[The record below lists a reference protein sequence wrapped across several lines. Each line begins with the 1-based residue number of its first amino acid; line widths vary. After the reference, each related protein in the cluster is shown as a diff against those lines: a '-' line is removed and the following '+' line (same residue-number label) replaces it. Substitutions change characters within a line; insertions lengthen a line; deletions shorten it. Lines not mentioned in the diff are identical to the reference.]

1 MSDTTKINKDA
12 DSKAASANADADAA
26 TSASSLGASV
36 AVVAEELEP
45 TTNEKGKKEEEPL
58 CLEYA
63 TPDAVPLHLRQML
76 RQHSET
82 KISSVELLM
91 LLIYLVALESGF
103 VEDNA
108 YVKKREELKPVPAV
122 GCFHIYNVRLLSQQS
137 PLSSRKSEDALFRF
151 VLRTLL
157 DASATEDPST
167 VATLQSHLMA
177 VVLGDL
183 LMVTLSPAPPS
194 KEPGYSICLSIG
206 RYVLNVQ
213 LEPLYKRFRK
223 LDELSLQ
230 LRQKLFQ
237 PMRAQ
242 QLLTLK
248 LYLHPSLLVEAPAT
262 PGAESCDSYN
272 IFEPT
277 PLDCISIKSSASNYL
292 HDHDINAALEIR
304 FGFFPQEQLFSGS
317 DCGGDS
323 NNGPW
328 EKQKQTPSN
337 QLNNASDNVATKT
350 NEQLQHDLLQ
360 QLQQQ
365 FQMAAVQQQ
374 RQLQHQHSHPPF
386 QQQQQQLQQQQQQL
400 QQQQQQQHNQYA
412 TQTHSQRHPKLQHH
426 LSLGGAPI
434 YQQLQQQQQQQQ
446 QQQLQSAATSAAPT
460 AYHCQYSTPQHHYR
474 NSNAAAATTTTTAA
488 AAATIR
494 RRTLSHVARSYSVC
508 ATMTPATGSVTVA
521 ALQQKTSSN
530 QQSAN
535 IATSSTSSTSSST
548 ATHVASTKLSVA
560 GHHKTGIMVA
570 ASRCRSPI
578 MLCHS
583 HSDGEFP
590 MYRDQFSDYR
600 PLPKPQK
607 LTI

>member
-1 MSDTTKINKDA
+1 MSDTSKINKDA
-12 DSKAASANADADAA
+12 DSKAASANADTDAA
-26 TSASSLGASV
+26 TSASSLGGTV

-76 RQHSET
+76 SQHSET

-108 YVKKREELKPVPAV
+108 YVKKQEQLKPVPAV

-137 PLSSRKSEDALFRF
+137 PLRSRKSEDALFRF

-248 LYLHPSLLVEAPAT
+248 LYLHPSLLGLPDELYHEIFRYLNWRRQGRPARNPAIRIT
-262 PGAESCDSYN
+262 SLSQRHWTASALRAAQATTSMITISTN
-272 IFEPT
+272 AFK
-277 PLDCISIKSSASNYL
+277 LDYS
-292 HDHDINAALEIR
+292 
-304 FGFFPQEQLFSGS
+304 
-317 DCGGDS
+317 GDS

-337 QLNNASDNVATKT
+337 QLNSASDNVATKT

-386 QQQQQQLQQQQQQL
+386 QQQQQQLQQHQQQQ
-400 QQQQQQQHNQYA
+400 QMQQQQHNQYA

-446 QQQLQSAATSAAPT
+446 QQLQAAATSAAPT

-474 NSNAAAATTTTTAA
+474 NSNAATATTTTTAA

-535 IATSSTSSTSSST
+535 IATSSTSATSSST
-548 ATHVASTKLSVA
+548 APHVASTKLSVA

-590 MYRDQFSDYR
+590 MYRGECQ
-600 PLPKPQK
+600 
-607 LTI
+607 